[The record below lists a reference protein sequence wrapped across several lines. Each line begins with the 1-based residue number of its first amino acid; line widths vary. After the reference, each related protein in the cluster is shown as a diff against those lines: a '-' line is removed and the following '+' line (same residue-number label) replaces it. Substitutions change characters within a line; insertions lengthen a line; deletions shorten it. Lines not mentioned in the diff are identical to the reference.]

1 MPSAPWAGE
10 AIYSVAERFRDD
22 CLIEDGSLFT
32 PGGWIWTESA
42 ATEFHASISVYD
54 SSDRTFGEKLQ
65 DQLTGISAE
74 AVQFAAEALYIVL
87 LAEDDTSAE
96 TKCAHI
102 DKALSVLTN
111 PIDIPADLR
120 SALKKGFARYG
131 QGGLAKRYA
140 HLIYLASFVIAL
152 KTKDATAR
160 RQLLGDPHL
169 LRTFAYSVPANKGQ
183 MQREALLHL
192 LLPRYFEPAVSS
204 GLKQRIATAFSEHVD
219 DPNADVDVQLRTI
232 RAKLSPTYT
241 DGFSFWDEAIRPKW
255 DVGNGKNAVVTTV
268 WDEFVDW
275 AEKLYANPAFD
286 VDERDYKIRVGARL
300 EAARQALDSPE
311 WFASLKA
318 AFAGENNL
326 TSFFEHGKFLRWAEE
341 NPEQARAF
349 LRSLWDGDAAGVLR
363 GAMFEVPKTVLPG
376 RAARASLASFLLM
389 GVDVFDRPFFRNT
402 VYTVASRLAGR
413 EIVTASATVE
423 DLYHDFLALLDTL
436 RQSLEARGTPLR
448 DRIDAQGIVW
458 MIAQGNPPEE
468 WSDDEKRAF
477 RTWHGGTPSA
487 ASAAPPAA
495 AESSS
500 MIQPIHSAL
509 ADELFI
515 DRPWLQE
522 IVDLLNDKRQAI
534 FYGPPGTGKTYVAQR
549 LGEHV
554 EQGGGTWE
562 LIQFHPGFSYEDFFE
577 GFRPAV
583 ADTGTGVAYEL
594 RHGPLRR
601 IAERASN
608 YPDVPHV
615 LVIDEIN
622 RGNVAKIFGELYFL
636 LEYRDRGVALQYSP
650 DERFS
655 LPKNLYVIGTMNTAD
670 RSIALVDAALRRRFY
685 FIPFLPTE
693 QPLKDV
699 LRKWLASEGLDARPA
714 EILDRL
720 NAAIGAQ
727 EFSIGHSYF
736 MGAPGS
742 GGIDLDRVWRFAIK
756 PLLEEHYYGTGR
768 DVDAE
773 FGFDALERGPLEVL
787 DDALGPELDHPV
799 EP

>member
-1 MPSAPWAGE
+1 MPSSPWTSE
-10 AIYSVAERFRDD
+10 AIYGVAERLRDD

-32 PGGWIWTESA
+32 PGGRIWTESA
-42 ATEFHASISVYD
+42 ATEFHASISAYD
-54 SSDRTFGEKLQ
+54 SSNRTFGEKLQ

-74 AVQFAAEALYIVL
+74 AVQFAAEALYVVL
-87 LAEDDTSAE
+87 LPEFDTSVE

-120 SALKKGFARYG
+120 SALKKGFATYG

-152 KTKDATAR
+152 KTKDVAGR

-169 LRTFAYSVPANKGQ
+169 LRTFAYSLPTNKGQ

-192 LLPRYFEPAVSS
+192 LLPRHFEPAVSS

-219 DPNADVDVQLRTI
+219 DPSVDVDAQLRTI

-241 DGFSFWDEAIRPKW
+241 DGFSFWDEEIRPKW
-255 DVGNGKNAVVTTV
+255 DVGNGKSPATTSV

-286 VDERDYKIRVGARL
+286 VDEREYKVRVGARL
-300 EAARQALDSPE
+300 EAARQALDSPD
-311 WFASLKA
+311 WLASLKA

-326 TSFFEHGKFLRWAEE
+326 TSYFEHGKFLRWAEE
-341 NPEQARAF
+341 NPELAREF

-363 GAMFEVPKTVLPG
+363 GAMFEVPRTVLPG

-389 GVDVFDRPFFRNT
+389 AVDVFDRPFFRNT
-402 VYTVASRLAGR
+402 VYATASRLAGR
-413 EIVTASATVE
+413 EIVTPAATVE
-423 DLYHDFLALLDTL
+423 DLYHDFLTLLDEL
-436 RQSLEARGTPLR
+436 RNSLEARGTPLR

-458 MIAQGNPPEE
+458 MMAQGTPPEE
-468 WSDDEKRAF
+468 WSDDEKDAF
-477 RTWHGGTPSA
+477 VAWREGTSPLPPRPLAPS
-487 ASAAPPAA
+487 P
-495 AESSS
+495 S
-500 MIQPIHSAL
+500 MIQPIPAAL
-509 ADELFI
+509 ADRLFI

-522 IVDLLNDKRQAI
+522 IVDLHNDKRQAI

-594 RHGPLRR
+594 RKGPLRR
-601 IAERASN
+601 IAERARN
-608 YPDVPHV
+608 YPDAPHV

-622 RGNVAKIFGELYFL
+622 RGNIAKIFGELYFL

-685 FIPFLPTE
+685 FVPFLPTE
-693 QPLKDV
+693 KPLEDV
-699 LRKWLASEGLDARPA
+699 LRKWLASEGLAARPA

-773 FGFDALERGPLEVL
+773 FGFDALERGTFAVL
-787 DDALGPELDHPV
+787 DDALDPELDDPIQ
-799 EP
+799 P